1 MFIFAVQRLL
11 YCTLE
16 VPLSAGAAKS
26 GRRAVA
32 LKSLKPESDCK
43 RTIPT
48 ERYQL
53 LENLL
58 RFADLVV
65 IAERLHPIPFRTRP

>member
-1 MFIFAVQRLL
+1 MFIFAVQRSL
-11 YCTLE
+11 YCTLG
-16 VPLSAGAAKS
+16 VQLSADTAKS

-32 LKSLKPESDCK
+32 LKSLKPEVIVK
-43 RTIPT
+43 
-48 ERYQL
+48 EQYQQKDIRL
-53 LENLL
+53 LEKLL